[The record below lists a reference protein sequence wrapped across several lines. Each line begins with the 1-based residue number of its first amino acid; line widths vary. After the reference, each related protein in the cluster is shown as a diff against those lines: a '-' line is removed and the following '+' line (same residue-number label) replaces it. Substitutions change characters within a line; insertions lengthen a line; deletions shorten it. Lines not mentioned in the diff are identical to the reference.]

1 MVGTTEGSPLITI
14 LFSFL
19 LKMEKINIYQV
30 GGLILVYAGRLIT
43 ITKGN
48 FNVVFPSGYSS
59 GDILLLLNTICLGA
73 YNILTKYWKVH
84 IEPNVFMFYFFLY
97 ECLTL
102 SPLLIYEGSL
112 VFYKNTAKIISP
124 IPLLAIIVYGYK

>member
-1 MVGTTEGSPLITI
+1 
-14 LFSFL
+14 
-19 LKMEKINIYQV
+19 MEKINIYQV
-30 GGLILVYAGRLIT
+30 GGLILVYAGGLIT
-43 ITKGN
+43 MTKGN

-97 ECLTL
+97 GCLTL

>member
-30 GGLILVYAGRLIT
+30 GGLILVYAGGLIT

-59 GDILLLLNTICLGA
+59 GDILLLL
-73 YNILTKYWKVH
+73 
-84 IEPNVFMFYFFLY
+84 
-97 ECLTL
+97 
-102 SPLLIYEGSL
+102 
-112 VFYKNTAKIISP
+112 
-124 IPLLAIIVYGYK
+124 